1 MWAYTYHM
9 GIHVSTKSASGT
21 SLELSKSIKI
31 WKRFGFWN
39 KVATHVVTQVNKD
52 IGISYALKQDIW
64 FVISKKD
71 VSISNKDLDISSPL
85 TNELRPHENATPMR
99 QVAQIC

>member
-1 MWAYTYHM
+1 M

-39 KVATHVVTQVNKD
+39 KVATHVVTQVSKD
-52 IGISYALKQDIW
+52 IVISYALKQGHLVCHLEEGRWHLKQGHWHLVDI
-64 FVISKKD
+64 
-71 VSISNKDLDISSPL
+71 N
-85 TNELRPHENATPMR
+85 
-99 QVAQIC
+99 